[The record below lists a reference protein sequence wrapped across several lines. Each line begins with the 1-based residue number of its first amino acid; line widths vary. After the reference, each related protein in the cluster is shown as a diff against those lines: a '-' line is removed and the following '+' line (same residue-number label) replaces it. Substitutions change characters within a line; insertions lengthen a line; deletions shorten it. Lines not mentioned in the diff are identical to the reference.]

1 MIMISESWWLKDIFR
16 PKAFMVQIAF
26 CRLMILGLDIGG
38 ANTKAAS
45 SDGLFSECVYLP
57 LWKHAPL
64 DEVLG
69 RFAARRPQAVAV
81 VITGELADCFSCK
94 QEGITSL
101 TGVVKQAFS
110 CPVYFW
116 GANGFAWTD
125 PLELAAANWAASA
138 ALLAQE
144 MGDCLFVDMGSTT
157 TDLIPIREGRALA
170 AKTDFLRL
178 AAGDLVYMGMLRTRL
193 DALLPAARIKG
204 KKVPLAP
211 EFFSIMADARL
222 GLGQI
227 SEERYTC
234 ETPDGAGK
242 DRNAA
247 LRRLARCVCA
257 DLEEIGE
264 AGALAIAQQACEE
277 QMSTLVAA
285 LERQA
290 KSHELTQVVAAGI
303 GEGLIAE
310 AAAFLGLDCLRLSQR
325 YGGAISDVFP
335 AYAAA
340 RLAEAELSENVRT

>member
-1 MIMISESWWLKDIFR
+1 
-16 PKAFMVQIAF
+16 
-26 CRLMILGLDIGG
+26 MILGLDIGG

-45 SDGLFSECVYLP
+45 SDGLFSESVYLP

-94 QEGITSL
+94 LEGITSL
-101 TGVVKQAFS
+101 TGAVKQAFS

-125 PLELAAANWAASA
+125 SLELAAANWAASA
-138 ALLAQE
+138 ALLSQE

-157 TDLIPIREGRALA
+157 TDLIPIRGGRTPA

-178 AAGDLVYMGMLRTRL
+178 AGGDLVYMGLLRTRL
-193 DALLPAARIKG
+193 DSLLPAAQIKG
-204 KKVPLAP
+204 KNVPLAP
-211 EFFSIMADARL
+211 EFFAIMADARL
-222 GLGQI
+222 ALGRI

-242 DRNAA
+242 DREAA
-247 LRRLARCVCA
+247 LRRLARSVCA

-264 AGALAIAQQACEE
+264 AAALAIAEQACER
-277 QMSTLVAA
+277 QKSTLVAA
-285 LERQA
+285 LERQVER
-290 KSHELTQVVAAGI
+290 HELTNVVAAGI

-310 AAAFLGLDCLRLSQR
+310 AAAFLGLDCLRLSQM
-325 YGGAISDVFP
+325 YGAAISDVFP
-335 AYAAA
+335 AYAVAK
-340 RLAEAELSENVRT
+340 LAEAELSEIIKP